1 MDGMREHGQH
11 ERIDGQHDRND
22 PAGDAKLQESS
33 MDLAEVRAKLQSKTG
48 KQYWRT
54 LEELAGD
61 PEFAELL
68 HREFPRQA
76 PSEWDDSL
84 DRRDFLKLMAA
95 SLALAGLSGC
105 GRTPEQYVVPYV
117 KQPEGMVLGKPQFYA
132 TVMPFGADA
141 IGLLVES
148 HEGRPT
154 KIEGNPDHPSSL
166 GATNVFAQASVLN
179 LYDPDR
185 AQTVTKFGE
194 IQTWSLFV
202 DSAQAIAAEMKAANG
217 AGFRILT
224 GTVTSPTLAT
234 QIQSLLTLFPQA
246 KWHQWEPA
254 VGDGTREGAKLAFG
268 SYLSTVYRPEKA
280 DVILSLDSDFLGS
293 GPGHIR
299 YAREFSRRRLLGERP
314 KSNPLADEIFPETRM
329 NRLYVVEPT
338 PSVTGAT
345 ADHRLPL
352 RASEVE
358 LFARAL
364 VAKIGLG
371 GSAAIPPDAEKWLD
385 AVAKDLQKHK
395 GASLVV
401 AGEQQPA
408 EVHALAHAINATL
421 GNVGATVYYTQ
432 PVEVHP
438 VNHLDSLR
446 ELCADIEAGKV
457 ETLLILGVN
466 PVYTAPHD
474 FDFASKIK
482 FDEKKN
488 RKKVK
493 NTIYV
498 GSHFDETAELC
509 DWHVAESHYLETW
522 GDARAFDG
530 TLSVIQP
537 LIAPL
542 YHTHSARE
550 ALAAFGDKP
559 GVSDYEVLRDR
570 LKAAYPSGDFEKFWR
585 KTLNDGLVAGSAF
598 APASAGLKFSAASL
612 AAAKTTPADDIEF
625 IFRPD
630 PCVYDGRFANNGWL
644 QELPKPVTKL
654 TWDNA
659 ALISPKTAEKL
670 QLAHDVAW
678 RGGEHGKIYS
688 NVIDI
693 ALSSSKVTAAAWRLP
708 GQADGVVVLPLG
720 YGRKKAGYTG
730 TNKGFNAYAV
740 RTSDAL
746 WTASAPTSAI
756 KKTGDDYPLACTQ
769 YHFNMEGRQIL
780 ATGTLEEYR
789 KNPNF
794 ANEHAELPPKEL
806 SLYKGEAEFP
816 YNRDKWAMAIDL
828 NKCNGCNACV
838 VACQSENNIPVVGK
852 DQVMRGREMHWIR
865 IDRYYEKA
873 KSATNDPSS
882 YDESLF
888 NPPTFFQ
895 PVPCQQCENA
905 PCEQVCPVGAT
916 AHSAEG
922 LNDMTYNRCIGT
934 RYCSNNC
941 PYKVRRFNFLRFQD
955 WETPQLKLL
964 RNPEVTVRSRGVME
978 KCTYCVQRI
987 NNARIESEKL
997 NSPIRDGA
1005 IVTACE
1011 QACPTEAIVFGNAN
1025 DKESRVA
1032 KLKAQQRNYSL
1043 LGELNS
1049 RPRTTYL
1056 AAVRNPNPELESA

>member
-1 MDGMREHGQH
+1 MDGMREHEQH
-11 ERIDGQHDRND
+11 EHDD
-22 PAGDAKLQESS
+22 PAGDAKLHDGP
-33 MDLAEVRAKLQSKTG
+33 MDLAAVRAKLQSKTG

-61 PEFAELL
+61 PQFAELL

-76 PSEWDDSL
+76 PSEWDDSV

-95 SLALAGLSGC
+95 SLAFAGLSGC
-105 GRTPEQYVVPYV
+105 GRTPEQFVVPYV

-132 TVMPFGADA
+132 TAMPFGADA
-141 IGLLVES
+141 IGVLVES

-194 IQTWSLFV
+194 IQTWAAFL
-202 DSAQAIAAEMKAANG
+202 DSAQAIAAETKGVNG

-224 GTVTSPTLAT
+224 GIITSPTLAA

-268 SYLSTVYRPEKA
+268 SYLNTVYRPEKA

-299 YAREFSRRRLLGERP
+299 YAREFSRRRKLSGP
-314 KSNPLADEIFPETRM
+314 NDTM

-352 RASEVE
+352 RASEME
-358 LFARAL
+358 LFTRAL
-364 VAKIGLG
+364 AARVGLG
-371 GSAAIPPDAEKWLD
+371 GSAAVPPDAAKWLD
-385 AVAKDLQKHK
+385 AVGKDLQSHK
-395 GASLVV
+395 GTSLVV

-408 EVHALAHAINATL
+408 EVHALAHAINAAL
-421 GNVGATVYYTQ
+421 GNVGTTLYYSQ
-432 PVEVHP
+432 PVEAHP
-438 VNHLDSLR
+438 VNHLESLR
-446 ELCADIEAGKV
+446 ELCADIDAGKV

-482 FDEKKN
+482 FDSKAN
-488 RKKVK
+488 SKKVK
-493 NTIYV
+493 NTIHLS
-498 GSHFDETAELC
+498 SHFDETSELC

-559 GVSDYEVLRDR
+559 GVSDYDVLRDN
-570 LKAAYPSGDFEKFWR
+570 LKAANPSADFEKFWR

-598 APASAGLKFSAASL
+598 APVNAALKFNAASL
-612 AAAKTTPADDIEF
+612 ATAKTTPADDIEF

-659 ALISPKTAEKL
+659 ALISPKTAEDLK
-670 QLAHDVAW
+670 LAHNVAW

-693 ALSSSKVTAAAWRLP
+693 SLSNSKVTAAAWRVP

-740 RTSDAL
+740 RTSNAL
-746 WTASAPTSAI
+746 WMASAPTSAI

-769 YHFNMEGRQIL
+769 YHFSMEGRQIL

-794 ANEHAELPPKEL
+794 ANEHAEAPPKEM

-816 YNRDKWAMAIDL
+816 YDRDKWAMAIDL

-882 YDESLF
+882 YDDSLF

-987 NNARIESEKL
+987 NNARIESEKT
-997 NSPIRDGA
+997 NAPIHDGA

-1025 DKESRVA
+1025 DKNSRVA
-1032 KLKAQQRNYSL
+1032 KLKAQQRNYTL
-1043 LGELNS
+1043 LGELNA

>member
-1 MDGMREHGQH
+1 MSEPEQH
-11 ERIDGQHDRND
+11 EHMHDGND
-22 PAGDAKLQESS
+22 VAGEAKLQESP
-33 MDLAEVRAKLQSKTG
+33 MDLAAVRARLQSKTG

-61 PEFAELL
+61 PQFAELL

-76 PSEWDDSL
+76 PSEWDDSV

-95 SLALAGLSGC
+95 SLAFAGLSGC
-105 GRTPEQYVVPYV
+105 GRAPEQHIVPYV
-117 KQPEGMVLGKPQFYA
+117 KQPDGLVLGKPQFYA
-132 TVMPFGADA
+132 TAMPFGADA
-141 IGLLVES
+141 IGVLVES

-166 GATNVFAQASVLN
+166 GATNAFAQASILN

-185 AQTVTKFGE
+185 AQTPTRFGE
-194 IQTWSLFV
+194 IHTWAEFQN
-202 DSAQAIAAEMKAANG
+202 SAQAIAAAVKLADG

-224 GTVTSPTLAT
+224 GIVTSPTLAA
-234 QIQSLLTLFPQA
+234 QIQLVLALYPKA

-268 SYLSTVYRPEKA
+268 NYVNTIYRPEKA

-299 YAREFSRRRLLGERP
+299 YAREFSRRRKLNGV
-314 KSNPLADEIFPETRM
+314 ADKM

-364 VAKIGLG
+364 AARVRRVTKLDPLAVALAAAVPPS
-371 GSAAIPPDAEKWLD
+371 GSEKWLD
-385 AVAKDLQKHK
+385 AVAKDLVEHRGKC
-395 GASLVV
+395 LVV

-408 EVHALAHAINATL
+408 SLHALVHVINSAL
-421 GNVGATVYYTQ
+421 DNVGTTLYYTEPAEAQ
-432 PVEVHP
+432 P

-457 ETLLILGVN
+457 ETLVILGAN

-474 FDFASKIK
+474 FDFASKIG
-482 FDEKKN
+482 FDKKTKS
-488 RKKVK
+488 KKVK
-493 NTIYV
+493 NTICV
-498 GSHFDETAELC
+498 SSHFDETAELC
-509 DWHVAESHYLETW
+509 DWHVAESHFLETW

-530 TLSVIQP
+530 TLSVVQP

-542 YHTHSARE
+542 YRTHSARE
-550 ALAAFGDKP
+550 VLAAFTDKP
-559 GVSDYEVLRDR
+559 GVSDYDALRDR
-570 LKAAYPSGDFEKFWR
+570 LKTAYPSGEFEKFWR
-585 KTLNDGLVAGSAF
+585 KTLNDGIVAGSAF
-598 APASAGLKFSAASL
+598 APINSALKFSPATLPEGKAAP
-612 AAAKTTPADDIEF
+612 TEEIEF

-670 QLAHDVAW
+670 QVAHNVAW
-678 RGGEHGKIYS
+678 RGGEHGKVYS

-693 ALSSSKVTAAAWRLP
+693 ALSNSKVTAAAWTLP

-720 YGRKKAGYTG
+720 YGRKRAGYTG

-746 WTASAPTSAI
+746 WTATGGKI
-756 KKTGDDYPLACTQ
+756 TKTGDDYPLACTQ

-789 KNPNF
+789 KNPAF
-794 ANEHAELPPKEL
+794 AHEHAEQPPKEL
-806 SLYKGEAEFP
+806 SLYKEYAYPGYA
-816 YNRDKWAMAIDL
+816 WGMAIDL
-828 NKCNGCNACV
+828 NSCNGCNACV
-838 VACQSENNIPVVGK
+838 VACQSENNIAVVGK

-865 IDRYYEKA
+865 I
-873 KSATNDPSS
+873 
-882 YDESLF
+882 
-888 NPPTFFQ
+888 
-895 PVPCQQCENA
+895 
-905 PCEQVCPVGAT
+905 
-916 AHSAEG
+916 
-922 LNDMTYNRCIGT
+922 
-934 RYCSNNC
+934 
-941 PYKVRRFNFLRFQD
+941 
-955 WETPQLKLL
+955 
-964 RNPEVTVRSRGVME
+964 
-978 KCTYCVQRI
+978 
-987 NNARIESEKL
+987 
-997 NSPIRDGA
+997 
-1005 IVTACE
+1005 
-1011 QACPTEAIVFGNAN
+1011 
-1025 DKESRVA
+1025 
-1032 KLKAQQRNYSL
+1032 
-1043 LGELNS
+1043 
-1049 RPRTTYL
+1049 
-1056 AAVRNPNPELESA
+1056 

>member
-1 MDGMREHGQH
+1 MDGMREHAQH
-11 ERIDGQHDRND
+11 EHFDGQHDHYD
-22 PAGDAKLQESS
+22 AAGEGKLHEGP
-33 MDLAEVRAKLQSKTG
+33 MDLAAVRAKLQSKTG

-76 PSEWDDSL
+76 PSEWDDSV

-95 SLALAGLSGC
+95 SLAFAGLSGC

-117 KQPEGMVLGKPQFYA
+117 KQPDGMTLGKPQFYA

-194 IQTWSLFV
+194 IQTWSTFV
-202 DSAQAIAAEMKAANG
+202 ESAQAIAAEMKG
-217 AGFRILT
+217 ASGEGFRILT
-224 GTVTSPTLAT
+224 GIVTSPTLAA
-234 QIQSLLTLFPQA
+234 QIQSLLTIFPKA

-268 SYLSTVYRPEKA
+268 SYLNTVYRPEKA
-280 DVILSLDSDFLGS
+280 EVILSLDSDFLGS
-293 GPGHIR
+293 GPGHIC
-299 YAREFSRRRLLGERP
+299 YAREFSRRRNLDQYA
-314 KSNPLADEIFPETRM
+314 LADRLGGEM

-338 PSVTGAT
+338 PTVTGAT

-364 VAKIGLG
+364 AAKLGLG
-371 GSAAIPPDAEKWLD
+371 GSAEVPAGAEKWLD

-408 EVHALAHAINATL
+408 EVHVLAHAINAAL
-421 GNVGATVYYTQ
+421 GNVGTTLYYTE
-432 PVEVHP
+432 PVEAHP
-438 VNHLDSLR
+438 LNHLESLR
-446 ELCADIEAGKV
+446 ELCADIDAGKV
-457 ETLLILGVN
+457 QTLLILGVN
-466 PVYTAPHD
+466 QVYTAPHD

-482 FDEKKN
+482 FDTKTN
-488 RKKVK
+488 SKKVK

-509 DWHVAESHYLETW
+509 DWHVAESHYLEAW

-542 YHTHSARE
+542 YHTHSASE
-550 ALAAFGDKP
+550 VLAAFGDKP
-559 GVSDYEVLRDR
+559 GVSDYEVVRDR
-570 LKAAYPSGDFEKFWR
+570 LKAVNPSADFEKFWR
-585 KTLNDGLVAGSAF
+585 KTLNDGLVAGSVFPPVYAVPKF
-598 APASAGLKFSAASL
+598 SPASLTTS
-612 AAAKTTPADDIEF
+612 KTTPADEIEF

-659 ALISPKTAEKL
+659 ALISPKTAENL
-670 QLAHDVAW
+670 QLAHNVAW
-678 RGGEHGKIYS
+678 RGGEHGKVYS

-693 ALSSSKVTAAAWRLP
+693 ALSNSKVTAAAWRVP

-720 YGRKKAGYTG
+720 YGRKRAGYTG

-740 RTSDAL
+740 RTSGGL
-746 WTASAPTSAI
+746 WTASAPARAI
-756 KKTGDDYPLACTQ
+756 KKTGEDYPLACTQ
-769 YHFNMEGRQIL
+769 YHFSMEGRQIL

-789 KNPNF
+789 QNPNF
-794 ANEHAELPPKEL
+794 ANERAELPPKEL
-806 SLYKGEAEFP
+806 SLYKGEAEYP

-865 IDRYYEKA
+865 IDRYYEKSV
-873 KSATNDPSS
+873 KSATNDPST

-888 NPPTFFQ
+888 NPQTFFQ

-916 AHSAEG
+916 VHSAEG
-922 LNDMTYNRCIGT
+922 LNDMTYNRCVGT

-987 NNARIESEKL
+987 NNARIESEKANL
-997 NSPIRDGA
+997 PIHDGA

-1025 DKESRVA
+1025 DKNSRVA
-1032 KLKAQQRNYSL
+1032 KLKLQQRNYSL
-1043 LGELNS
+1043 LGELNT